1 MKKNSKVK
9 ESRSKIVAK
18 LDSVFSEYIR
28 RRYAQNDIAKCVTC
42 GKEDHW
48 KNQQAGHFM
57 SRKYYSTRWDEDN
70 VQVQCAGCNIFRA
83 GEQYKFS
90 LYLGQEKSE
99 ELFLK
104 SHKTAKLSNVDLLE
118 MIDTYQQKLSELE

>member
-1 MKKNSKVK
+1 MKKPLQGKPT
-9 ESRSKIVAK
+9 RSKIVAK
-18 LDSVFSEYIR
+18 LDSVFSEYVR

-57 SRKYYSTRWDEDN
+57 SRKHYSTRWDEDN
-70 VQVQCAGCNIFRA
+70 VQVQCAGCNVFRA

-90 LYLGQEKSE
+90 IYLGQEKSE

-104 SHKTAKLSNVDLLE
+104 SHQVVKLSNNDLLE
-118 MIDTYQQKLSELE
+118 MIDTYKQKIAEL